1 MAKMPVQRALSEFT
15 SKMRGMSE
23 FGPNTNRKSGVDP
36 NKASIKGSI
45 KGSLLLHSAGE
56 ALVVSET
63 DKSGDFTVKRNK
75 PEKKK

>member
-1 MAKMPVQRALSEFT
+1 MPVQRALSEFT

-56 ALVVSET
+56 ALVV
-63 DKSGDFTVKRNK
+63 
-75 PEKKK
+75 